1 MNQPK
6 VAGYSPAVTVLLAI
20 YPLWFLSNYSFLTT
34 YAIVSVSFVLRSPNY
49 GLMGKGGKRKP
60 DTAH

>member
-20 YPLWFLSNYSFLTT
+20 YPLWFLSNYSL
-34 YAIVSVSFVLRSPNY
+34 L
-49 GLMGKGGKRKP
+49 LMQLYQSLLS
-60 DTAH
+60 